1 MLKLEVR
8 ALGAAAARSDWTKNC
23 VILLDSTLIRTRH
36 TSFTWASVLT
46 SEFRSAGLPF
56 NLSAALVTYCAMLLE
71 EQRFLHEDLE
81 RLEQGISDRVA
92 EDSRHVRLNGS
103 SLKLLCSLLTIYQI
117 RDRLN
122 RDHQI
127 AGFLNRIQ
135 EQSKRLVDIYNDT
148 EGLRTKEIQSIST
161 GDPFDEFSKQM
172 AEIKDFHKRYPNE
185 PVENLERVYKRK
197 APGEGESAT
206 MEVDNMF
213 TGEEAFGRFLDL
225 TTVHEDYLNLQNI
238 KRVSYLQYLTMFDN
252 FGPPHMTLKRADKS
266 TDAYF
271 NYVGRLADYLES
283 FMRRT
288 RPLEDLDKLFT
299 LVDQDFEKAW
309 EENSV
314 PCWGP
319 EVQPVGPAAP
329 KTEGTGEGVWCP
341 DCEKEFKNDNVY
353 KSHLS
358 GKKHIKAAEAR
369 KAQGAANGTPN
380 GETTNGHTNA
390 RGSTVQRLKERAIAE
405 REYRV
410 KRLASMMETVRTD
423 TRVNVERKQGMT
435 ERERQLELDAMFA
448 ESAEAPNRNG
458 DDESDSDGDE
468 KIYNPL
474 KLPLAWD
481 GKPIPYWLYKLHGL
495 GVEFPCEICG
505 NFVYMGRR
513 AFDKHFNE
521 ARHIY
526 GLKCLGITNT
536 TLFREITGIED
547 ALKLWDK
554 ITRDKKKE
562 KAGGENVV
570 QMEDA
575 DGNVMPE
582 KVYYEC
588 VTPSAPLWR
597 RTDANQ
603 STVYRSKVFFEW
615 LMDSAT
621 FSKRWPDFTRSY
633 VQEVYIISMPPPWE
647 YQLHLTI
654 TRRFD
659 RL

>member
-1 MLKLEVR
+1 M
-8 ALGAAAARSDWTKNC
+8 
-23 VILLDSTLIRTRH
+23 
-36 TSFTWASVLT
+36 
-46 SEFRSAGLPF
+46 
-56 NLSAALVTYCAMLLE
+56 VT
-71 EQRFLHEDLE
+71 
-81 RLEQGISDRVA
+81 
-92 EDSRHVRLNGS
+92 
-103 SLKLLCSLLTIYQI
+103 QI

-135 EQSKRLVDIYNDT
+135 EQSRRLLDIYQDA

-161 GDPFDEFSKQM
+161 GDPFDEFYKQIT
-172 AEIKDFHKRYPNE
+172 EIKDFHRKYPNE
-185 PVENLERVYKRK
+185 PVENLERAYKRK

-206 MEVDNMF
+206 TEVDNLF
-213 TGEEAFGRFLDL
+213 TGEEAYGRFLDL
-225 TTVHEDYLNLQNI
+225 TTAHEDYLNLSHDI
-238 KRVSYLQYLTMFDN
+238 KRVSYLQYLTMFDS
-252 FGPPHMTLKRADKS
+252 FGPPLMNLKRAQKS
-266 TDAYF
+266 TDEYF
-271 NYVGRLADYLES
+271 NYVGRLADYLEG
-283 FMRRT
+283 FLKRT
-288 RPLEDLDKLFT
+288 RPLEDLDKVFT
-299 LVDQDFEKAW
+299 SIDHDFEKAW
-309 EENSV
+309 EEDSISG
-314 PCWGP
+314 WGP

-329 KTEGTGEGVWCP
+329 VTEGTGEGVWCR

-358 GKKHIKAAEAR
+358 GKKHVKAVEAR
-369 KAQGAANGTPN
+369 KVRGGNDRATN
-380 GETTNGHTNA
+380 GESKNGLVNA
-390 RGSTVQRLKERAIAE
+390 RGATMQRLKERAIAE
-405 REYRV
+405 REYRIR
-410 KRLASMMETVRTD
+410 RLAAMMETVRTD

-435 ERERQLELDAMFA
+435 ERERQMELDAFFA
-448 ESAEAPNRNG
+448 ESTEAPQRNG
-458 DDESDSDGDE
+458 DDDSDSDGDE

-554 ITRDKKKE
+554 IQRDKKKE
-562 KAGGENVV
+562 KSGGENIV

-582 KVYYEC
+582 KVYHEYVPPM
-588 VTPSAPLWR
+588 VTKCEGPKLIG
-597 RTDANQ
+597 
-603 STVYRSKVFFEW
+603 V
-615 LMDSAT
+615 
-621 FSKRWPDFTRSY
+621 
-633 VQEVYIISMPPPWE
+633 
-647 YQLHLTI
+647 
-654 TRRFD
+654 
-659 RL
+659 